1 MTLNEYQE
9 QAYSFAKPSATS
21 VNYMLLGLQGEVGEL
36 SSLYAKWY
44 RDEDTDLDIKNV
56 KKEIGDILWFVSG
69 MCSIYAFDL
78 EEIAQMNID
87 KLASRKE
94 RNVIGGSGDDR

>member
-9 QAYSFAKPSATS
+9 QAYSFAQPSSKALS
-21 VNYMLLGLQGEVGEL
+21 YMLWGMQGEVGEL
-36 SSLYAKWY
+36 SSIFAKWR
-44 RDEDTDLDIKNV
+44 RDDTHLDMKNV
-56 KKEIGDILWFVSG
+56 KKELGDVLWFVSG
-69 MCSIYAFDL
+69 MCSIYDLSL
-78 EEIAQMNID
+78 EEIAQMNIE

>member
-1 MTLNEYQE
+1 MTLSEYQE

-21 VNYMLLGLQGEVGEL
+21 VHYMLLGLQGEVGEL
-36 SSLYAKWY
+36 SSIYAKWY
-44 RDEDTDLDIKNV
+44 RDGTDLDIKNV
-56 KKEIGDILWFVSG
+56 QKEIGDILWFVSG

-78 EEIAQMNID
+78 EEIAQLNLD
-87 KLASRKE
+87 KLTSRKE